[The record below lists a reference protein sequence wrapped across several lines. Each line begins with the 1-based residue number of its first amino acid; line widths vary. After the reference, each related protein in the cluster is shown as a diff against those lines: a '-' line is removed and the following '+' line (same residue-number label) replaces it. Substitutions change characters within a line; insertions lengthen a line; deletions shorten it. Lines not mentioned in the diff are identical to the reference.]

1 VGADK
6 TLTHAVRSCSK
17 SAECSGCENTEP
29 VIDLLGRKKA
39 LLMTTGGVP
48 LPSHNSPHRDARSSR
63 PCDAQPAPTVTSE
76 VAIGT
81 NHLGHKDSPASY
93 T

>member
-29 VIDLLGRKKA
+29 VIDLVGRKKA
-39 LLMTTGGVP
+39 LLMTTGGDP
-48 LPSHNSPHRDARSSR
+48 LPSHNSPHATRALPGHAMRSPRR
-63 PCDAQPAPTVTSE
+63 P
-76 VAIGT
+76 
-81 NHLGHKDSPASY
+81 
-93 T
+93 